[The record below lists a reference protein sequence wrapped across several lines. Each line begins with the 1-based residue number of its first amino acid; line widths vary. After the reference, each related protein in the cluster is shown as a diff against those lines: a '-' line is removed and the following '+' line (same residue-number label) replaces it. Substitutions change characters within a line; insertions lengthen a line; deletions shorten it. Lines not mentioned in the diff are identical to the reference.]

1 MNLASLQGVSQSSQQ
16 PAPITGAGQTSGMD
30 FPALGRWHLDYGLEV
45 GLAGLDLQLGFDL
58 GGLSNP
64 NSMMVMITIRIVE
77 KNNLFL
83 KREIHDGLLGVG
95 EEANVVGVV
104 LIEFSLNCFLIVSSE
119 QQILECG
126 CTPKFYLLE
135 PHG

>member
-1 MNLASLQGVSQSSQQ
+1 M
-16 PAPITGAGQTSGMD
+16 
-30 FPALGRWHLDYGLEV
+30 
-45 GLAGLDLQLGFDL
+45 AGLDLQLGFDL
-58 GGLSNP
+58 GGLSNL
-64 NSMMVMITIRIVE
+64 NSMMVVITIRIVE

-126 CTPKFYLLE
+126 CTPRFYLLE